1 MRKLSMISIGIVGLL
16 SCKETVQLDPLA
28 SANQKMKANAAN
40 IGNTYY
46 VDPAGHDDSTGTSM
60 AAAWKTL
67 SKINASTFTPGDR
80 ILFKSGGIWND
91 TLHIKSSGTTE
102 APIIIDKYGGDAR
115 PIINGGGLKNGSNA
129 LYLNKVSYFEVNN
142 LELTNT
148 VPAGMS
154 YAATGIR
161 VVGGSASGT
170 AINNIS
176 IKNCYVHDVNGA
188 IDGQANY
195 NKSSGGIILDGKI
208 YGALVQSCHVANCSV
223 EGIRTTGDRAMS
235 ARSKDIIIDNN
246 LIEYI
251 YGDGIVMSGVTGG
264 SQITHNTVYKACMNT
279 GSQNY
284 AGIWTI
290 GSLNTLVAHNEVY
303 GMTGGGA
310 NDGVAFDADG
320 YDTNSV
326 TDGDIFEYNYSHD
339 NNGGF
344 MLFMNQAK
352 NIKVRYNVS
361 FNDIGT
367 TRLKKLFLIEKTTHD
382 SREIYNNVFY
392 ITNPAASLLNVMNGV
407 SSGKPYATFSNNIF
421 YTNSTI
427 SSLSTQPDNGLRF
440 NNNCLYPSNTFTA
453 LNWGTTIRNNNFY
466 TDPEFINPVGGN
478 GLDAA
483 KSYDVST
490 DSPVRNAGIFIYNNG
505 GKDFSGNAL
514 PFGNPDVGA
523 FQHAVIANSGSS
535 LADAYVRNGSYA
547 STNYG
552 GSTDLVIKSD
562 AVSYARKA
570 YAKFDIAMITK
581 PKVSSAKLKMY
592 VAGANTAPLRTI
604 HIYTTNTTSW
614 LENNINWNN
623 APMDTVLVDKIVVS
637 GIGMQTID
645 VTGAINRLLTG
656 TDRKASFLFLNTGA
670 PSSTND
676 MSFSSREAAADKPIL
691 ELHY

>member
-60 AAAWKTL
+60 TAAWKTL

>member
-1 MRKLSMISIGIVGLL
+1 MISIGIVGLL

-60 AAAWKTL
+60 TAAWKTL

>member
-1 MRKLSMISIGIVGLL
+1 MISIGIVGLL

-60 AAAWKTL
+60 TAAWKTL

-208 YGALVQSCHVANCSV
+208 YGALVQSCHVANSSV

>member
-1 MRKLSMISIGIVGLL
+1 MISIGIVGLL

-60 AAAWKTL
+60 TAAWKTL

-208 YGALVQSCHVANCSV
+208 YGALVQSCHVANSSV

-392 ITNPAASLLNVMNGV
+392 ITNPAVSLLNVMNGV

>member
-1 MRKLSMISIGIVGLL
+1 MISIGIVGLL

-60 AAAWKTL
+60 TAAWKTL

-290 GSLNTLVAHNEVY
+290 GSLDTLVAHNEVY

-320 YDTNSV
+320 YDMNSV